1 MDLLQSINLDSKCI
15 HEITVNYRN
24 NSSEKIDIAKLKNS
38 SAILK
43 ISFPIASTQLG
54 SEYILNNMDEILR
67 NEREEYYTQ
76 VQTHFQDIVDVGEEY
91 EIEEIWVERPVV

>member
-1 MDLLQSINLDSKCI
+1 
-15 HEITVNYRN
+15 
-24 NSSEKIDIAKLKNS
+24 
-38 SAILK
+38 
-43 ISFPIASTQLG
+43 
-54 SEYILNNMDEILR
+54 MDEILR